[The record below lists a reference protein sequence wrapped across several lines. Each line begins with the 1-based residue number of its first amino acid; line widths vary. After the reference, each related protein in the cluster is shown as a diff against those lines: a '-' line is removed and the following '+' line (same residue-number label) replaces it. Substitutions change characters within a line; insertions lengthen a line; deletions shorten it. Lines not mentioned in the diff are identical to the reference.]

1 MGRLLGKSNAPS
13 FEEDLIKRFW
23 YCRSLQEIHDLLLQ
37 EITGVIGQMQEEKA
51 EQESR
56 PITLAKKYIQEHFE
70 EPLRLEDVSEMVG
83 FNATYFSSLFK
94 KETGQGFAD
103 YLAHVRIERAKS
115 LLMND
120 DCSVMD
126 VCEMVGYKDLKYFSR
141 LFKKI
146 TGISPSDYRKLYR

>member
-1 MGRLLGKSNAPS
+1 MEKYVIKGGNPLVGEVEIGGAKNATLEAAVNVVRKSP
-13 FEEDLIKRFW
+13 
-23 YCRSLQEIHDLLLQ
+23 
-37 EITGVIGQMQEEKA
+37 TTV
-51 EQESR
+51 
-56 PITLAKKYIQEHFE
+56 
-70 EPLRLEDVSEMVG
+70 MVG